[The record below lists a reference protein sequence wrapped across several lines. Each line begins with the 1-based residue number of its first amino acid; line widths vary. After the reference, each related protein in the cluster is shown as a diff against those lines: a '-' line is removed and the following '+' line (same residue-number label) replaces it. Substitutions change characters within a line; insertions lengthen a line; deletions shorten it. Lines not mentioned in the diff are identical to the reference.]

1 MLHYIYSRSFIN
13 VITFMVLALAAW
25 GAMPAFVGARRW
37 RCGNLA
43 LMLLMTVLSWVNSAT
58 ASISSFSFSGS
69 TLAVSSSRM
78 MMGASFM
85 MARAMDMVKDSVLN
99 GIWLN
104 VAEPVLTEQQRFALR
119 FQRQQDLFSL
129 LRGGEVE
136 ICRWLV
142 KEKNIC
148 AHGPCRENGDA
159 LSLAA
164 GQRINAAVLQP
175 FQVAI
180 RNGRMDRPSQL
191 FGFIARY
198 RITAA
203 SRRW

>member
-1 MLHYIYSRSFIN
+1 MLHCIYSRSFIN

-37 RCGNLA
+37 RWGNLA

-78 MMGASFM
+78 TMGTSFM

-148 AHGPCRENGDA
+148 VHGPCRENGDA

-164 GQRINAAVLQP
+164 GQRIDAVVLQP
-175 FQVAI
+175 FQMAI

-203 SRRW
+203 NRRW

>member
-13 VITFMVLALAAW
+13 VITFMVLALAAG

-37 RCGNLA
+37 RWGNLA
-43 LMLLMTVLSWVNSAT
+43 LMLMMTVLLWVNSAT

-104 VAEPVLTEQQRFALR
+104 VAET
-119 FQRQQDLFSL
+119 
-129 LRGGEVE
+129 
-136 ICRWLV
+136 
-142 KEKNIC
+142 
-148 AHGPCRENGDA
+148 
-159 LSLAA
+159 
-164 GQRINAAVLQP
+164 
-175 FQVAI
+175 AI
-180 RNGRMDRPSQL
+180 TG
-191 FGFIARY
+191 
-198 RITAA
+198 
-203 SRRW
+203 